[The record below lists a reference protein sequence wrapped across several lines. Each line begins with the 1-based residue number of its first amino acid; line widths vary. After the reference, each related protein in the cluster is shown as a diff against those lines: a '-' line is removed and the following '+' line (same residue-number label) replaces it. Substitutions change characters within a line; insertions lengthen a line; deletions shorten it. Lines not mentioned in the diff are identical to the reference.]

1 MYLRSAERLKIG
13 QIIVDF
19 FEKVIKF
26 YTYICCVKKNT
37 KVMNLNKRVI
47 VGIKGHKGSGK
58 DTIASMIHYIM
69 VVGTTA
75 ATYDGWERYDTRPKY
90 ELDVPTIHFAD
101 KLKDDL
107 SLMFGIPR
115 ECFDSQEYKDDKY
128 FHFKTTSFK
137 TAKNLREFPTPEITL
152 KDLEENNLAKWV
164 ETYNEE
170 CVIKIRTLMQYY
182 GTEIIRNQLG
192 HYIWVKIGVNT
203 ALKHRDYYGYA
214 VIADVRFHNESQAIW
229 EVGGKLIYIQ
239 KDNKKKV
246 EHSSEAI
253 IKSSRDYVID
263 NNGTKLGLFYKVL
276 EFVKAEMV

>member
-1 MYLRSAERLKIG
+1 MYLRPTERLKIG

-26 YTYICCVKKNT
+26 YTYICDDKKIN
-37 KVMNLNKRVI
+37 KIMDLNKRVI

-69 VVGTTA
+69 AVGTTA
-75 ATYDGWERYDTRPKY
+75 ATYDGWEKYDISPKDD
-90 ELDVPTIHFAD
+90 LDVPTIHFAD

-128 FHFKTTSFK
+128 FHIKTSSFK
-137 TAKNLREFPTPEITL
+137 TSKNVREFLIPEITL
-152 KDLEENNLAKWV
+152 KDLEQNNLAKWI
-164 ETYNEE
+164 ESYKED
-170 CVIKIRTLMQYY
+170 CVIKLRTLMQYY
-182 GTEIIRNQLG
+182 GTEIVRNQLG
-192 HYIWVKIGVNT
+192 HYIWVNIGVNK
-203 ALKHRDYYGYA
+203 AIMYRDYYGYSI
-214 VIADVRFHNESQAIW
+214 IADVRFHNESQAIW

-239 KDNKKKV
+239 KDNKINV
-246 EHSSEAI
+246 EHSSEDI
-253 IKSSRDYVID
+253 IKSNRDYVID